1 MKKIQWV
8 QIVSNALP
16 NKYQNMGCVIFA
28 MGRCCIKIGQH
39 THVESIGLIQKC
51 QAFFIWNKGRK
62 SLYSVCHQSITSI
75 ETQVYNEYLGVF
87 SQNTTTI

>member
-39 THVESIGLIQKC
+39 THIELQVLIQY
-51 QAFFIWNKGRK
+51 Q
-62 SLYSVCHQSITSI
+62 TSNI
-75 ETQVYNEYLGVF
+75 
-87 SQNTTTI
+87 